1 MTWSGEHA
9 IRGFVPVQYL
19 QYFGIAVY
27 CAFSVILWQGVT
39 GLLRWETWGSLLAVG
54 CHDNP
59 SAPRDQVMEGAA
71 SLVFTS
77 QMLRSLLAAASE
89 RLNGWNRS
97 YLWCQLLQAEVS
109 RCIWSGLRKFRCRF
123 RRPPPPTSPPNNQGW
138 STLQYRDQ
146 THHTFVSSVVSG
158 YCD

>member
-89 RLNGWNRS
+89 GLNGRTGVISDPSCSRQRS
-97 YLWCQLLQAEVS
+97 AAVYGVGSGSLGCGICKPPHPLSPITRDGA
-109 RCIWSGLRKFRCRF
+109 RCSTETKLITHL
-123 RRPPPPTSPPNNQGW
+123 SP
-138 STLQYRDQ
+138 L
-146 THHTFVSSVVSG
+146 
-158 YCD
+158 